1 MLRMDQVHVI
11 RHKVLREGASVRQ
24 VARELGLSRNTVS
37 KYLDQAVPVRR
48 TYRQRQRPVWTQVQ
62 SRLEELVAEWE
73 PRTTAKQRLTGV
85 RLYRALVEEGH
96 QVGLTMIY
104 QYLREHRRR
113 RLEVY
118 VPLVH
123 RVGDEAQVDFF
134 EVTVELDGQWHKA
147 WKFLLRLMYSGR
159 EFVWLYQR
167 CDTIAFL
174 DGHVRAFAY
183 LGGVPRRCIYDNL
196 PAAVRKIVGVERK
209 LTKRFEAL
217 VSHYLFEPC
226 FARVGEGHDKGGVE
240 SRGKGI
246 RLQHMTPV
254 PRGESLTA
262 IAQRLIADLERA
274 FAERRNAEG
283 RSLVELWNE
292 EQPQLL
298 LLPAAPFEVSQPVTV
313 EVSSRALVRVE
324 GAWYSTPSRWARLRA
339 TAFIGME
346 EIRLVCMGESVIH
359 PRIGFGRRRIV
370 YRHYL
375 PELARK
381 PQAVRQVAPEL
392 LAELGEPWGSLWQL
406 LAASHGQLEAA
417 RVLAKL
423 LGTLEE
429 HGEERLRP
437 VLEAALAHQ
446 QARVRDI
453 PSPPVSPESIKVP
466 EGLANIV
473 IEAARAADYD
483 HLLLT
488 NGEAHE

>member
-11 RHKVLREGASVRQ
+11 RHKVLREGASIRQ
-24 VARELGLSRNTVS
+24 VALELGLSRNTVS
-37 KYLDQAVPVRR
+37 KYLEQSVPVRR
-48 TYRQRQRPVWTQVQ
+48 TYRRRQRPVWSRVQ

-85 RLYRALVEEGH
+85 RLYRALVEEGY

-104 QYLREHRRR
+104 QYLRERRR
-113 RLEVY
+113 QRAEVY
-118 VPLVH
+118 VPLIH
-123 RVGDEAQVDFF
+123 RAGDEAQVDFF

-159 EFVWLYQR
+159 EFVWLYHR

-174 DGHVRAFAY
+174 DGHARAFAY

-196 PAAVRKIVGVERK
+196 SAAVRKIVGVERK

-226 FARVGEGHDKGGVE
+226 FARVGEGHDKGGIE
-240 SRGKGI
+240 SRGKAI
-246 RLQHMTPV
+246 RLQHMVPV

-262 IAQRLIADLERA
+262 IAQLLIIDLERA
-274 FAERRNAEG
+274 FVERRNTEG
-283 RSLVELWNE
+283 RSLAELWTE
-292 EQPQLL
+292 ERLQLL
-298 LLPAAPFEVSQPVTV
+298 LLPAAPFEVSEPVAV
-313 EVSSRALVRVE
+313 EISSRALVRIE

-339 TAFIGME
+339 TAFIGVG
-346 EIRLVCMGESVIH
+346 EIRLLCMGETVIH
-359 PRIGFGRRRIV
+359 PRVGFGRRRV
-370 YRHYL
+370 VHRHYL

-381 PQAVRQVAPEL
+381 PQAVRQIAPEL
-392 LAELGEPWGSLWQL
+392 VAELGEPWGSLWQL
-406 LAASHGQLEAA
+406 LAATHGQLEAA

-423 LGTLEE
+423 LGSLEE

-437 VLEAALAHQ
+437 VLEAAMAHQ
-446 QARVRDI
+446 QTAVFAI
-453 PSPPVSPESIKVP
+453 ASPPTPPESIIVP
-466 EGLANIV
+466 DGLANIV
-473 IEAARAADYD
+473 IEAAKATDYD